1 MLAEIALI
9 LGDQLTLDNPALAK
23 IDRAR
28 DGVLMI
34 EAPGEAGHVWSHK
47 ARIALFLSAMRH
59 FAETL
64 RQAGFRV
71 HYLEVE
77 DASLP
82 LGLPERLDHFL
93 ATQAPTRIWMCEAG
107 ERRLAEALAAVATA
121 RSTPLTS
128 LADTHFLVSTDAF
141 SRWAGGKTS
150 LRMEFFYRHLRR
162 ETGVLMEGDAPA
174 GGQWNFDADNRK
186 GFGAKGPGLVPPPPR
201 YPPDAITQAVF
212 ATVEREFGDHPG
224 SLDTFA
230 WPVTRAQ
237 ALDALHR
244 FVEEKLAAFGP
255 YQDALW
261 SNEPFLWHS
270 LLSTSLNL
278 KLLDP
283 REVIDAAVR
292 AWRERRLPL
301 ASVEGFVRQILGW
314 REFIRGVY
322 WYWPDLGRLNHFDH
336 HRPLPAWFWTGE
348 TSMNCLRD
356 AIGQTLRHGYAHHI
370 QRLMITGNFA
380 LLAEL
385 SPQAVCDWYLAVYVD
400 AVEWVELPNTAGMA
414 LHACGPRFTSKP
426 YIASGA
432 YVKRMSNHCKG
443 CRYDPGVRV
452 GPKACPIT
460 LLYWAFVDKHAATL
474 SANPRTVTMTSNLER
489 LSEGDRQSIRTGAR
503 DVLAA
508 IDSL

>member
-1 MLAEIALI
+1 VAAEIALV
-9 LGDQLTLDNPALAK
+9 LGDQLTLSNPALAR

-28 DGVLMI
+28 DSVLMM
-34 EAPGEAGHVWSHK
+34 EAAGEARHVWSHK

-59 FAETL
+59 FAGTL
-64 RQAGFRV
+64 REAGFRV
-71 HYLEVE
+71 HFLKV
-77 DASLP
+77 DDPLLP
-82 LGLPERLDHFL
+82 AGLPERLDRFL
-93 ATQAPTRIWMCEAG
+93 ADQVPARIWMCEAG
-107 ERRLAEALAAVATA
+107 ERRLAEAIAAVAAA
-121 RSTPLTS
+121 RSTPLST
-128 LADTHFLVSTDAF
+128 LPDTHFLISTDAF
-141 SRWAGGKTS
+141 SRWAGDKAS

-162 ETGVLMEGDAPA
+162 QTGVLMEGDEPA
-174 GGQWNFDADNRK
+174 GGQWNFDAENRK
-186 GFGAKGPGLVPPPPR
+186 GFGAKGPGVVPLPPR
-201 YPPDAITQAVF
+201 FPPDAITQDVF
-212 ATVEREFGDHPG
+212 ATVERMFGDHPG
-224 SLDTFA
+224 SLESFA
-230 WPVTRAQ
+230 WPVTRPQ
-237 ALDALHR
+237 ALEALQR
-244 FVEEKLAAFGP
+244 FVDERLAAFGP
-255 YQDALW
+255 HQDALW

-283 REVIDAAVR
+283 REVIDAAVG
-292 AWRERRLPL
+292 AWHERRLPL
-301 ASVEGFVRQILGW
+301 ASVEGFVRQVLGW

-322 WYWPDLGRLNHFDH
+322 WHWPDLGQLNHFEH

-356 AIGQTLRHGYAHHI
+356 TIGQTLHHGYAHHI

-452 GPKACPIT
+452 GPGACPIT
-460 LLYWAFVDKHAATL
+460 LLYWAFVDKHAASL
-474 SANPRTVTMTSNLER
+474 SANPRTVTMTSNLKR
-489 LSEGDRQSIRTGAR
+489 LSDADRHSIRTAAQ

-508 IDSL
+508 IDTL

>member
-1 MLAEIALI
+1 VPAEIALV
-9 LGDQLTLDNPALAK
+9 LGDQLTLDNPALAR
-23 IDRAR
+23 IDRQR
-28 DGVLMI
+28 DHVLMI
-34 EAPGEAGHVWSHK
+34 EAAGEARHVWSHK

-59 FAETL
+59 FADAL
-64 RQAGFRV
+64 REEGYKV
-71 HYLEVE
+71 HYLGL
-77 DASLP
+77 DDDLP
-82 LGLPERLDHFL
+82 DDLPARLDHYL
-93 ATQAPTRIWMCEAG
+93 VTHTPARIWMCEAG
-107 ERRLAEALAAVATA
+107 ERRLADAIAEVAAAHA
-121 RSTPLTS
+121 APLHS
-128 LADTHFLVSTDAF
+128 LPDTHFLASTEAF
-141 SRWAGGKTS
+141 SRWAGDKSS
-150 LRMEFFYRHLRR
+150 LRMEYFYRHMRR
-162 ETGVLMEGDAPA
+162 ETRVLMEGDAPA

-201 YPPDAITQAVF
+201 YPPDAITLEVF
-212 ATVEREFGDHPG
+212 AAVERRFGDHPG
-224 SLDTFA
+224 SLDSFA
-230 WPVTRAQ
+230 WPVTRLQ
-237 ALDALHR
+237 ALDALQR
-244 FVEEKLAAFGP
+244 FVDERLAAFGP
-255 YQDALW
+255 FQDALW

-292 AWRERRLPL
+292 AWHERRLPI

-322 WYWPDLGRLNHFDH
+322 WHWPDLGKLNHFDH

-432 YVKRMSNHCKG
+432 YVKRMSNHCRG

-452 GPKACPIT
+452 GPRACPIS
-460 LLYWAFVDKHAATL
+460 LLYSAFVDKHAATL
-474 SANPRTVTMTSNLER
+474 AANPRTVTMTTNLAR
-489 LSEGDRQSIRTGAR
+489 LSESDRQSIRTAAR
-503 DVLAA
+503 AVLAA

>member
-1 MLAEIALI
+1 MPAEIALV
-9 LGDQLTLDNPALAK
+9 LGDQLTLDNPALAR
-23 IDRAR
+23 IDRHR
-28 DGVLMI
+28 DSVVMI
-34 EAPGEAGHVWSHK
+34 EAPGEAQHVWSHK

-64 RQAGFRV
+64 RAEGFRV
-71 HYLEVE
+71 HYIRVDE
-77 DASLP
+77 DLP
-82 LGLPERLDHFL
+82 AGLPARLDRFL
-93 ATQAPTRIWMCEAG
+93 AAHAPDRIWMCEAG
-107 ERRLAEALAAVATA
+107 ERRLSEALAAVAA
-121 RSTPLTS
+121 SRETPLQS
-128 LADTHFLVSTDAF
+128 LPDTHFLVSTDAF
-141 SRWAGGKTS
+141 SRWAGDKTS

-174 GGQWNFDADNRK
+174 GGQWNFDVENRK

-201 YPPDAITQAVF
+201 YPPDAITREVL
-212 ATVEREFGDHPG
+212 ATVERAFGDHPG
-224 SLDTFA
+224 SLESFA
-230 WPVTRAQ
+230 WPVTRSD
-237 ALDALHR
+237 ALDALRR
-244 FVEEKLAAFGP
+244 FVDERLAAFGP
-255 YQDALW
+255 FQDALW

-283 REVIDAAVR
+283 REVIDAAVD
-292 AWRERRLPL
+292 AWRQHRLPL

-322 WYWPDLGRLNHFDH
+322 WHWPDLGRLNHFDH
-336 HRPLPAWFWTGE
+336 HRPLPPWFWTGE

-432 YVKRMSNHCKG
+432 YVKRMSNHCRG

-474 SANPRTVTMTSNLER
+474 AANPRTVTMTSNLAR
-489 LSEGDRQSIRTGAR
+489 LPESDRQSIRAAAGE
-503 DVLAA
+503 VLAA

>member
-1 MLAEIALI
+1 VPAETALV
-9 LGDQLTLDNPALAK
+9 LGDQLTLDNPALRR

-28 DGVLMI
+28 DSVLMI
-34 EAPGEAGHVWSHK
+34 EAAGEARHVWSHK

-59 FAETL
+59 FADTL
-64 RQAGFRV
+64 REAGFRV
-71 HYLEVE
+71 HYLTV
-77 DASLP
+77 DDPSLP
-82 LGLPERLDHFL
+82 GGLPERLDEFI
-93 ATQAPTRIWMCEAG
+93 ATHAPTRIWMCEAG
-107 ERRLAEALAAVATA
+107 ERRLSEAIAAVAAA
-121 RSTPLTS
+121 RSTPLTTVP
-128 LADTHFLVSTDAF
+128 DTHFLITTDAF
-141 SRWAGGKTS
+141 SRWAGDKAS

-174 GGQWNFDADNRK
+174 GGQWNFDVDNRK

-201 YPPDAITQAVF
+201 YPPDAITRDVF

-224 SLDTFA
+224 SLDSFA

-237 ALDALHR
+237 ALDALRR
-244 FVEEKLAAFGP
+244 FIDEKLAAFGP
-255 YQDALW
+255 HQDALW
-261 SNEPFLWHS
+261 SDEPFLWHS

-278 KLLDP
+278 KLLSP

-292 AWRERRLPL
+292 AWQERHLPL

-322 WYWPDLGRLNHFDH
+322 WHWPDLGKLNHFEH

-432 YVKRMSNHCKG
+432 YVKRMSNHCKD
-443 CRYDPGVRV
+443 CRYDPGVRF

-474 SANPRTVTMTSNLER
+474 SANPRTVTMTSNLKR
-489 LSEGDRQSIRTGAR
+489 LSDADRQSIRTAGR

-508 IDSL
+508 IDTL